1 MSAVLAKLNLVAQ
14 RAAQRSDIVIALFTV
29 LAVIMMIIPLPTT
42 LVDALIGIN
51 IGFSLLILVV
61 AFYISHPVEY
71 SSLPPIILL
80 ATLFR
85 LALSITTT
93 RLILLEGDAGQIVSA
108 FGHFVIAGEVVIGL
122 VVFLIITV
130 AQFLVITKGAERV
143 AEVAARFILDAMPG
157 KQMSIDNDL
166 RNGDID
172 QEEARGRR
180 RRLEQESQLYGAMD
194 GAMKF
199 VKGDAIAGLVILCV
213 NLIGG
218 LSLGMVKRGM
228 SFGEAV
234 NTYSLLTVGDG
245 LVAQIPALL
254 IAVGAGTVVTR
265 VSSNTGHNGDLGSE
279 IVAQLGRNS
288 RALGLT
294 AVILFFVAFI
304 PGFASGVFLALA
316 AGLGFAAFVIR
327 RRERRLVAQTG
338 NASPALAV
346 PAGAT
351 PAGATPAGDST
362 APPPEVSPPPAPHEP
377 EASAP
382 ASGADGVHRVRL
394 SLAAPLA
401 DELSVDA
408 LRWDLDEARRRAG
421 ETLGV
426 DMPGVGLRVD
436 AALEAQHFAIELD
449 EVPIMQG
456 EISAG
461 RVLLDDDPVHLE
473 LLEVEATEHPS
484 PLSRQPGQWV
494 AVGECERLDEAGIGY
509 LKADQVLCRCLER
522 TLTRYAGEFVGIQET
537 RALLSRMEQD
547 YAELVGEAVRVVSLQ
562 KIADILR
569 RLVDEGIPL
578 RALRTILEA
587 TVTWGPQEA
596 SVTRLAERIRAALS
610 RQICHRFA
618 RADRVLPA
626 WVVSRQVEEAIR
638 ATQRNS
644 DGTPRS
650 GGVPATLSR
659 SLSRWFQQRLEA
671 LDGDVSPVVVVSAD
685 VRSVLQQWVRRHEL
699 DLPVIAW
706 TEIAPEFSLQSLA
719 QVRLSQGQSRGDGAA
734 ATGAP
739 KGATE

>member
-14 RAAQRSDIVIALFTV
+14 RAAQRSDVVIALFIV
-29 LAVIMMIIPLPTT
+29 LAVVMMIIPLPTA

-51 IGFSLLILVV
+51 IGLSLLILIV

-108 FGHFVIAGEVVIGL
+108 FGNFVIAGEVMIGL

-166 RNGDID
+166 RNGDIE
-172 QEEARGRR
+172 QGEARSRR
-180 RRLEQESQLYGAMD
+180 QRLEQESQLYGAMD

-218 LSLGMVKRGM
+218 LSIGMVKRGM

-265 VSSNTGHNGDLGSE
+265 VSSNSGHSGDLGSE
-279 IVAQLGRNS
+279 IVGQLGRS
-288 RALGLT
+288 ARALGLT
-294 AVILFFVAFI
+294 AVILFFAAFV
-304 PGFASGVFLALA
+304 PGFASGVFLTLA
-316 AGLGFAAFVIR
+316 AGLGFAAFIMR
-327 RRERRLVAQTG
+327 RRELRLVAQADAG
-338 NASPALAV
+338 GELA
-346 PAGAT
+346 PAGAM
-351 PAGATPAGDST
+351 PAGAAPAGAEA
-362 APPPEVSPPPAPHEP
+362 APPAEP
-377 EASAP
+377 T
-382 ASGADGVHRVRL
+382 SGADTAPQLDGSNRVVLCLSASLADAL
-394 SLAAPLA
+394 SL
-401 DELSVDA
+401 DA
-408 LRWDLDEARRRAG
+408 LRWELDDARRRAG
-421 ETLGV
+421 ASLGIE
-426 DMPGVGLRVD
+426 MPGVGLRTD
-436 AALEAQHFAIELD
+436 ATLEAHHFSIELD
-449 EVPIMQG
+449 EVPIMKG
-456 EISAG
+456 EFPAE
-461 RVLLDDDPVHLE
+461 RVLLDDDPMHLE
-473 LLEVEATEHPS
+473 LLEIEAVEHPS
-484 PLSRQPGQWV
+484 PLGRQSGHWV
-494 AVGECERLDEAGIGY
+494 SAQEVERLDEAGIGY
-509 LKADQVLCRCLER
+509 RRADQVLCLCLER
-522 TLTRYAGEFVGIQET
+522 TLARYAGEFVGIQET
-537 RALLSRMEQD
+537 RTLLSRMEQD

-562 KIADILR
+562 KISDILR

-587 TVTWGPQEA
+587 VVTWGPQEA
-596 SVTRLAERIRAALS
+596 NVPRLTERIRAALS

-626 WVVSRQVEEAIR
+626 WVVTRQLEEAIR
-638 ATQRNS
+638 ATLRS
-644 DGTPRS
+644 ADGAARS
-650 GGVPATLSR
+650 GSVPASLSR
-659 SLSRWFQQRLEA
+659 SLNLWFQQRLEA
-671 LDGDVSPVVVVSAD
+671 LDSDVSPVLVVSAD
-685 VRSVLQQWVRRHEL
+685 VRPVLQQWAKRHEL

-706 TEIAPEFSLQSLA
+706 SEVAPEFSLQSLA
-719 QVRLSQGQSRGDGAA
+719 QVRLPQANPRGDGEAA
-734 ATGAP
+734 QAP
-739 KGATE
+739 KGEAE

>member
-1 MSAVLAKLNLVAQ
+1 MSVALSKLNLVAQ
-14 RAAQRSDIVIALFTV
+14 RAAQRSDVVIALFIV
-29 LAVIMMIIPLPTT
+29 LAVVMMIIPLPTA

-108 FGHFVIAGEVVIGL
+108 FGNFVIAGEVVIGL

-166 RNGDID
+166 RNGDIE
-172 QEEARGRR
+172 QGEARSRR
-180 RRLEQESQLYGAMD
+180 QRLEQESQLYGAMD

-218 LSLGMVKRGM
+218 LSIGMVKRGM

-265 VSSNTGHNGDLGSE
+265 VSSNSGHSGDLGSE
-279 IVAQLGRNS
+279 IVGQLGRSS

-294 AVILFFVAFI
+294 AVILLFAAFI
-304 PGFASGVFLALA
+304 PGFAPGVFLTLA
-316 AGLGFAAFVIR
+316 AGLGFAAYVIR
-327 RRERRLVAQTG
+327 RRERRLLAQVDTG
-338 NASPALAV
+338 GELSSPAPM
-346 PAGAT
+346 PASAAPAREAAT
-351 PAGATPAGDST
+351 PADQEPAPDAGT
-362 APPPEVSPPPAPHEP
+362 APEP
-377 EASAP
+377 GES
-382 ASGADGVHRVRL
+382 HRVVLCLATSLAEAL
-394 SLAAPLA
+394 SL
-401 DELSVDA
+401 DA
-408 LRWDLDEARRRAG
+408 LRWELDDARRRAG
-421 ETLGV
+421 ASLGIE
-426 DMPGVGLRVD
+426 MPSVGLRAD
-436 AALEAQHFAIELD
+436 ASLETAHFAIELD

-456 EISAG
+456 ELPPG

-473 LLEVEATEHPS
+473 LLEVEAVEHPS
-484 PLSRQPGQWV
+484 PLGRHSGRWV
-494 AVGECERLDEAGIGY
+494 AVQEVERLDEAGIGY
-509 LKADQVLCRCLER
+509 RRDDQVLCLCLER
-522 TLTRYAGEFVGIQET
+522 TLARYAGEFVGIQET
-537 RALLSRMEQD
+537 RTLLSRMEQD

-562 KIADILR
+562 KISDILR
-569 RLVDEGIPL
+569 RLVNEGIPL

-587 TVTWGPQEA
+587 VVTWGPQEA
-596 SVTRLAERIRAALS
+596 NVPRLTERIRAALS

-626 WVVSRQVEEAIR
+626 WVVTRQLEEAIR
-638 ATQRNS
+638 STQRS
-644 DGTPRS
+644 ADGPARS
-650 GGVPATLSR
+650 GSVPASLSR
-659 SLSRWFQQRLEA
+659 ALNRWFQQRLEA
-671 LDGDVSPVVVVSAD
+671 LDNDVSPVVVVSAD
-685 VRSVLQQWVRRHEL
+685 VRPVLQQWVKRHEL

-706 TEIAPEFSLQSLA
+706 SEVAPEFSLQSLA
-719 QVRLSQGQSRGDGAA
+719 QVRLPQLHSRGDGEAA
-734 ATGAP
+734 DAP
-739 KGATE
+739 KGEAE

>member
-14 RAAQRSDIVIALFTV
+14 RAAQRSDVVIALFIV
-29 LAVIMMIIPLPTT
+29 LAVVMMIIPLPTA

-51 IGFSLLILVV
+51 IGLSLLILIV

-327 RRERRLVAQTG
+327 RREQRLLAQVDG
-338 NASPALAV
+338 SGSPAMAM
-346 PAGAT
+346 PAGSSSA
-351 PAGATPAGDST
+351 PQAE
-362 APPPEVSPPPAPHEP
+362 APPSPAPHEP
-377 EASAP
+377 EAPAP
-382 ASGADGVHRVRL
+382 TPGADGGHRVKL
-394 SLAAPLA
+394 SLAASLA
-401 DELSVDA
+401 DELSQDA
-408 LRWDLDEARRRAG
+408 LRWELDAARRRAG

-426 DMPGVGLRVD
+426 DMPGVGLRIDV
-436 AALEAQHFAIELD
+436 ALEAQHFAIELD
-449 EVPIMQG
+449 EVPVMQG
-456 EISAG
+456 ELPAG
-461 RVLLDDDPVHLE
+461 RVLLDDDPMHLE
-473 LLEVEATEHPS
+473 LLEVEAAEHPS
-484 PLSRQPGQWV
+484 PLSRHPGHWV
-494 AVGECERLDEAGIGY
+494 AVEEWESLDNAGIGY
-509 LKADQVLCRCLER
+509 LKADQLLSLCLER

-587 TVTWGPQEA
+587 VVTWGPQEP
-596 SVTRLAERIRAALS
+596 SVTRLTERIRAALS

-626 WVVSRQVEEAIR
+626 WVVSRQVEDAIR
-638 ATQRNS
+638 ATQRS
-644 DGTPRS
+644 HDGASRS
-650 GGVPATLSR
+650 GSVPATLSR
-659 SLSRWFQQRLEA
+659 SLNRWFQQRLEA

-685 VRSVLQQWVRRHEL
+685 VRPVLQQWVKRHEL

-706 TEIAPEFSLQSLA
+706 SEIAPEFSLQSLA
-719 QVRLSQGQSRGDGAA
+719 QVRLPQEYSRGDGAA
-734 ATGAP
+734 TGLP
-739 KGATE
+739 KGEAE

>member
-29 LAVIMMIIPLPTT
+29 LAVIMMIIPLPTA

-265 VSSNTGHNGDLGSE
+265 VSSNTGHSGDLGSE
-279 IVAQLGRNS
+279 IVGQLGRNS

-327 RRERRLVAQTG
+327 RRERQLVAQAGG
-338 NASPALAV
+338 NASPALAM

-351 PAGATPAGDST
+351 PVGSSA
-362 APPPEVSPPPAPHEP
+362 APQPEVSPPPAPHEP

-382 ASGADGVHRVRL
+382 TPGTDGVHRVRL

-401 DELSVDA
+401 DELPQET
-408 LRWDLDEARRRAG
+408 LRWELDAARRRAG

-426 DMPGVGLRVD
+426 EMPGVGLRVD
-436 AALEAQHFAIELD
+436 PALEAQHFAIELD

-456 EISAG
+456 ELPAG

-473 LLEVEATEHPS
+473 LLEVEAAEHPL
-484 PLSRQPGQWV
+484 PLNRQPGQWV

-547 YAELVGEAVRVVSLQ
+547 YAELVSEAVRVVSLQ

-587 TVTWGPQEA
+587 IVTWGPQEA
-596 SVTRLAERIRAALS
+596 SVTRLTERIRAALS

-644 DGTPRS
+644 DGAPRS
-650 GGVPATLSR
+650 GSVPATLSR
-659 SLSRWFQQRLEA
+659 SLNRWFQQRLEA
-671 LDGDVSPVVVVSAD
+671 LDRDVSPVVVVSAD

-706 TEIAPEFSLQSLA
+706 TEIASEFSLQSLA
-719 QVRLSQGQSRGDGAA
+719 QVRLSQEHSRGDGAA
-734 ATGAP
+734 ATGTP
-739 KGATE
+739 KGETE

>member
-1 MSAVLAKLNLVAQ
+1 MSVALAKLNLLAQ
-14 RAAQRSDIVIALFTV
+14 RAAQRSDVVIALFIV
-29 LAVIMMIIPLPTT
+29 LAVVMMIIPLPTT

-93 RLILLEGDAGQIVSA
+93 RLILLDGDAGKMVSA
-108 FGHFVIAGEVVIGL
+108 FGNFVIAGEVMIGL

-166 RNGDID
+166 RNGDIE
-172 QEEARGRR
+172 QAEARNRR
-180 RRLEQESQLYGAMD
+180 QRLEQESQLYGAMD

-218 LSLGMVKRGM
+218 LSIGMVKRGM

-265 VSSNTGHNGDLGSE
+265 VSSSSGHSGDLGSE
-279 IVAQLGRNS
+279 IVGQLGRS
-288 RALGLT
+288 ARALGLT
-294 AVILFFVAFI
+294 AIILFFAAFI
-304 PGFASGVFLALA
+304 PGFASGVFLTLA
-316 AGLGFAAFVIR
+316 AGLGFAAFVMR
-327 RRERRLVAQTG
+327 RRELRLVAQVDAG
-338 NASPALAV
+338 GELSSPAPM
-346 PAGAT
+346 PAGTAPARQPAT
-351 PAGATPAGDST
+351 PADEELAPHADT
-362 APPPEVSPPPAPHEP
+362 AP
-377 EASAP
+377 EAGES
-382 ASGADGVHRVRL
+382 HRVVLRLATSLAEAL
-394 SLAAPLA
+394 SL
-401 DELSVDA
+401 DA
-408 LRWDLDEARRRAG
+408 LRWELDDARRRAG
-421 ETLGV
+421 ANLGIE
-426 DMPGVGLRVD
+426 MPGVGLRVD
-436 AALEAQHFAIELD
+436 AALEADHFAIELD

-456 EISAG
+456 ELPAE

-473 LLEVEATEHPS
+473 LLEVEAVEHPS
-484 PLSRQPGQWV
+484 PLGRQSGLWV
-494 AVGECERLDEAGIGY
+494 AAQEVERLDEAGIGY
-509 LKADQVLCRCLER
+509 RRADQVLCLCLER

-537 RALLSRMEQD
+537 RTLLSRMEQD

-562 KIADILR
+562 KISDILR

-587 TVTWGPQEA
+587 VVTWGPQEA
-596 SVTRLAERIRAALS
+596 NVPRLTERIRAALS

-626 WVVSRQVEEAIR
+626 WVVTRQLEEAIR
-638 ATQRNS
+638 ATQRS
-644 DGTPRS
+644 ADGAARS
-650 GGVPATLSR
+650 GSVPASLSR
-659 SLSRWFQQRLEA
+659 ALNRWFQQRLEA
-671 LDGDVSPVVVVSAD
+671 LDSDVSPVVVVSAD
-685 VRSVLQQWVRRHEL
+685 VRPVLQQWAKRHEL

-706 TEIAPEFSLQSLA
+706 SEVAPEFSLQSLA
-719 QVRLSQGQSRGDGAA
+719 QVRLPQANARGDGEAA
-734 ATGAP
+734 SAP
-739 KGATE
+739 KGEAE

>member
-1 MSAVLAKLNLVAQ
+1 MSAALAKLNLVAQ
-14 RAAQRSDIVIALFTV
+14 RAAQRSDVVIALFIV
-29 LAVIMMIIPLPTT
+29 LAVVMMIIPLPTA

-108 FGHFVIAGEVVIGL
+108 FGNFVIAGEVVIGL

-166 RNGDID
+166 RNGDIE
-172 QEEARGRR
+172 QAEARNRR
-180 RRLEQESQLYGAMD
+180 QRLEQESQLYGAMD

-218 LSLGMVKRGM
+218 LSIGMVKRGM
-228 SFGEAV
+228 PFGEAV

-265 VSSNTGHNGDLGSE
+265 VSSNSGHSGDLGSE
-279 IVAQLGRNS
+279 IVGQLGRSS

-294 AVILFFVAFI
+294 AVVLFFAAFI
-304 PGFASGVFLALA
+304 PGFAPGVFLTLA
-316 AGLGFAAFVIR
+316 AGLGFAAYVIR
-327 RRERRLVAQTG
+327 RRERRLVAQADTG
-338 NASPALAV
+338 AEV
-346 PAGAT
+346 
-351 PAGATPAGDST
+351 
-362 APPPEVSPPPAPHEP
+362 APPTPMAPSAATDRP
-377 EASAP
+377 EATSTPPDSATNP
-382 ASGADGVHRVRL
+382 GVQPDEGEAHRVVL
-394 SLAAPLA
+394 SLATSVA
-401 DELSVDA
+401 EGLSLDA
-408 LRWDLDEARRRAG
+408 LRWELDDTRRRAG
-421 ETLGV
+421 ASLGIE
-426 DMPGVGLRVD
+426 MPSVGLRTD
-436 AALEAQHFAIELD
+436 AALEADHFSIELD
-449 EVPIMQG
+449 EVPIMKG
-456 EISAG
+456 EIPAE

-473 LLEVEATEHPS
+473 LLEVEAVEHPS
-484 PLSRQPGQWV
+484 PLGRHSGHWV
-494 AVGECERLDEAGIGY
+494 AAREVERLDEAGIGY
-509 LKADQVLCRCLER
+509 RRADQVLCLCLER
-522 TLTRYAGEFVGIQET
+522 TLARYAGEFVGIQET
-537 RALLSRMEQD
+537 RTLLSRMEQD

-562 KIADILR
+562 KISDILR

-587 TVTWGPQEA
+587 VVTWGPQEGN
-596 SVTRLAERIRAALS
+596 VPRLTERIRAALS

-626 WVVSRQVEEAIR
+626 WVVTRQLEEAIR
-638 ATQRNS
+638 ATQRS
-644 DGTPRS
+644 ADGAARS
-650 GGVPATLSR
+650 GSVPASLSR
-659 SLSRWFQQRLEA
+659 ALSRWFQQRLEA
-671 LDGDVSPVVVVSAD
+671 LDSDVSPVVVVSAD
-685 VRSVLQQWVRRHEL
+685 VRPVLQQWAKRHEL

-706 TEIAPEFSLQSLA
+706 SEVAPEFSLQSLA
-719 QVRLSQGQSRGDGAA
+719 QVRLPQTHSRGDGETAR
-734 ATGAP
+734 AP
-739 KGATE
+739 KGEAE

>member
-1 MSAVLAKLNLVAQ
+1 MKRSRSAWSGQRAVPRPRSTSHEGWRPGSGGAAAHDGAPLPQEWRKEAWLGAAADRSACGAGTCRDPAFPIPGLHCGGRCAACARGARSYRAAAGILIGAGIAAKSCAVGGRSKGRGPAPLSRLPAAAGECMSAVLAKLNLVAQ

-180 RRLEQESQLYGAMD
+180 RRLEQESQLYGALD

-234 NTYSLLTVGDG
+234 NTYSLLSVGDG

-265 VSSNTGHNGDLGSE
+265 VSSNTGHSGDLGSE
-279 IVAQLGRNS
+279 IVGQLGRNS

-327 RRERRLVAQTG
+327 RRERRLVAQADG
-338 NASPALAV
+338 SVSPAMAMPAGSAAASP
-346 PAGAT
+346 PE
-351 PAGATPAGDST
+351 
-362 APPPEVSPPPAPHEP
+362 APPSPAPHEP
-377 EASAP
+377 EAP
-382 ASGADGVHRVRL
+382 TPGADEGHRVRF
-394 SLAAPLA
+394 SLAASLA
-401 DELSVDA
+401 EELSQDA
-408 LRWDLDEARRRAG
+408 LRWELDAARRRAG

-426 DMPGVGLRVD
+426 
-436 AALEAQHFAIELD
+436 
-449 EVPIMQG
+449 
-456 EISAG
+456 
-461 RVLLDDDPVHLE
+461 
-473 LLEVEATEHPS
+473 
-484 PLSRQPGQWV
+484 
-494 AVGECERLDEAGIGY
+494 
-509 LKADQVLCRCLER
+509 
-522 TLTRYAGEFVGIQET
+522 
-537 RALLSRMEQD
+537 
-547 YAELVGEAVRVVSLQ
+547 
-562 KIADILR
+562 
-569 RLVDEGIPL
+569 
-578 RALRTILEA
+578 
-587 TVTWGPQEA
+587 
-596 SVTRLAERIRAALS
+596 
-610 RQICHRFA
+610 
-618 RADRVLPA
+618 
-626 WVVSRQVEEAIR
+626 
-638 ATQRNS
+638 
-644 DGTPRS
+644 
-650 GGVPATLSR
+650 
-659 SLSRWFQQRLEA
+659 
-671 LDGDVSPVVVVSAD
+671 
-685 VRSVLQQWVRRHEL
+685 
-699 DLPVIAW
+699 
-706 TEIAPEFSLQSLA
+706 
-719 QVRLSQGQSRGDGAA
+719 
-734 ATGAP
+734 
-739 KGATE
+739 